1 MTSYLQRLFDRAAGL
16 AARPATAL
24 TPSFASRSPIAEADQ
39 RLNLPDLAAS
49 LFALS
54 PGFDVPSPGD
64 DEALTGI
71 EEPAARAMPRRAA
84 PPIAASTE
92 APPLSPA
99 DQARWR
105 PRLPVP
111 PEQPLLTPAREAR
124 GARNIAPPH
133 VAAPRERAVSQSAA
147 EPASRP
153 AALEPTPPAP
163 RAIPQQPLE
172 PGAARE
178 PLQPREA
185 ETSATP
191 LEPSPMPAAAKA
203 EARVVRP
210 LEPLPL
216 PAPEP
221 LPGPAPSPREV
232 AERRQPPV
240 TRREIVAAA
249 APEAAAQPPARM
261 MPATAESVSRIGKLT
276 PRRRAQL
283 VFGLRRR

>member
-24 TPSFASRSPIAEADQ
+24 TPSFSSRSPIAEADQ

-54 PGFDVPSPGD
+54 PFDAPSPGD

-71 EEPAARAMPRRAA
+71 EEPSARPMPRRAA

-99 DQARWR
+99 DQATWR
-105 PRLPVP
+105 PRLPVT
-111 PEQPLLTPAREAR
+111 PEQPLLTPAPQAR

-153 AALEPTPPAP
+153 AALEPIPPAP

-191 LEPSPMPAAAKA
+191 LKPSPMPAAAKA

-261 MPATAESVSRIGKLT
+261 MPATAESVSR
-276 PRRRAQL
+276 RAQL

>member
-24 TPSFASRSPIAEADQ
+24 TPSFSSRSPIAEADQ

-54 PGFDVPSPGD
+54 PGFDAPSPGD

-147 EPASRP
+147 EP
-153 AALEPTPPAP
+153 
-163 RAIPQQPLE
+163 
-172 PGAARE
+172 
-178 PLQPREA
+178 
-185 ETSATP
+185 
-191 LEPSPMPAAAKA
+191 
-203 EARVVRP
+203 
-210 LEPLPL
+210 
-216 PAPEP
+216 
-221 LPGPAPSPREV
+221 SPREG